1 MMRKSSGFTIIE
13 VLLFLAVSAALI
25 MGIMLSASKSVDQQR
40 YEDSVQNFSEF
51 LRTIYSEVSNP
62 RGKDSGTG
70 GGRSNY
76 AMYGKLVTFGEAAEH
91 NPENRIF
98 VYDVVGATNEDD
110 EQGTTIELLKLLNA
124 DVIERKNDVTKVIAK
139 SSDYSVNWDAR
150 VEKPDHNKFVGA
162 LLIVRS
168 PVSGTIFTYSLTG
181 STVEVQA
188 AIANGSTG
196 VLKPKLDSFSTDSVS
211 FCVAA
216 EGFSVYN
223 GKRYNIR
230 IANTAH
236 DSSGVEVVSL
246 DAEDNHCK

>member
-1 MMRKSSGFTIIE
+1 MRRKTSGFTIIE

-25 MGIMLSASKSVDQQR
+25 MGIMLNASKSVDQQR

-76 AMYGKLVTFGEAAEH
+76 AMYGKLVTFGEAAEN

-98 VYDVVGATNEDD
+98 VYDVVGETNEEN

-124 DVIERKNDVTKVIAK
+124 DVIERKNDTTRVIAK

-150 VEKPDHNKFVGA
+150 VENPDHSKYVGA
-162 LLIVRS
+162 ILIVRS
-168 PVSGTIFTYSLTG
+168 PVSGTIFTYSLSG
-181 STVEVQA
+181 ITVEVQK
-188 AIANGSTG
+188 AIANGSAS
-196 VLKPKLDSFSTDSVS
+196 VLKPKLDSFTTNSVS
-211 FCVAA
+211 LCVAA
-216 EGFSVYN
+216 EGISVYN

-230 IANTAH
+230 IANTSH

-246 DAEDNHCK
+246 DAEDNQCK